1 MFHEGESQAKVMA
14 RRLTVPILTFL
25 VTFVLLGVTSAPVL
39 TNGADSPV
47 VSSTEGRQDTLDVD
61 CSGYSFEDLFEYD
74 FALFE
79 LEVLDDWATGD
90 MYANAWVNGSNS
102 AIVRDNLDGLFE
114 GLPGGDNDWIST
126 DERDAVRSIGPKCIA
141 DMETRLGMREGI
153 PHSGGVDWNDFEFVE
168 DGIGLDEVNLVP
180 EGHPDAR
187 TCTNFGAAADC
198 KEVPTSTTDDMEI
211 SLSVADGQANNVR
224 WDQLP
229 NSGVSNFTLAMN
241 ISNMSN
247 AALVV
252 TFPVLQGLRM
262 YDFRVTDNQPE
273 SGQTCDHIG
282 KPSFMYLPDGA
293 LRVTQLVNFDRTQ
306 WDLYCDMFMDFTTQE
321 PAMNDVPAWTDD
333 APANGTVVP
342 TSGTGTWRFATAE
355 VGNAWA
361 VDENGWSLQCS
372 FDKAGWSV
380 STNVIGDFLFTQ
392 PAESSQ
398 ATATCMPVDPLGAV
412 DENNTRTWTFGT
424 LYTATATVD
433 DDGKTARLTITST
446 GLVNEFLFSA
456 RAVQDGQMGGNGETV
471 TVAAT
476 PTVTAV
482 SLQSIRPGTFAFAV
496 MAEATN
502 MLDHQADL
510 SLGLTKPNSP
520 PVVSVA
526 VNFDGENA
534 TWDESQ
540 LKFEMYGLVSDPD
553 LEAVTMSLNI
563 CGADYQGFNID
574 GINWVVEVST
584 AICLANG
591 LTNYDVLIT
600 AVDESG
606 ASTQLAVSIPS
617 PVSEEPPAVAPPLV
631 DEESGALPSLSFLAT
646 ISMLGAAM
654 LLQRRKPE

>member
-1 MFHEGESQAKVMA
+1 MA
-14 RRLTVPILTFL
+14 RRLTAPMLAFL
-25 VTFVLLGVTSAPVL
+25 ITFVLLGVTSAPVF
-39 TNGADSPV
+39 TDAADSPV
-47 VSSTEGRQDTLDVD
+47 VSSTQGRQDTLDVD

-79 LEVLDDWATGD
+79 LDVLDDWATGD
-90 MYANAWVNGSNS
+90 MFANAWVNGSNS

-262 YDFRVTDNQPE
+262 YDFRVTDNQPA

-282 KPSFMYLPDGA
+282 QPSFMYLPDGA

-321 PAMNDVPAWTDD
+321 PATNDVPAWTDE

-342 TSGTGTWRFATAE
+342 TSGTGTWRFASAD

-361 VDENGWSLQCS
+361 VDENGWSLQCT
-372 FDKAGWSV
+372 FDEAGWSV
-380 STNVIGDFLFTQ
+380 STNVIGDFFVTQ
-392 PAESSQ
+392 PAESTQ
-398 ATATCMPVDPLGAV
+398 ATASCLPVDPLGAV

-456 RAVQDGQMGGNGETV
+456 RAVQDGQMGGAGETI
-471 TVAAT
+471 TVAAA

-496 MAEATN
+496 MAEASN

-510 SLGLTKPNSP
+510 ALGLTKPNSP

-553 LEAVTMSLNI
+553 LEAVTMSLTI

-617 PVSEEPPAVAPPLV
+617 PVSEEPPEVAPPLV
-631 DEESGALPSLSFLAT
+631 DDESGALPSLSFLAT
-646 ISMLGAAM
+646 LTMLGAAM

>member
-1 MFHEGESQAKVMA
+1 MA
-14 RRLTVPILTFL
+14 RRLTAPMLTVLITL
-25 VTFVLLGVTSAPVL
+25 VLMGVSSSPVL
-39 TNGADSPV
+39 TSFADSPV
-47 VSSTEGRQDTLDVD
+47 ISSTEGRQDTLDVD

-79 LEVLDDWATGD
+79 LNVLDDWATGD

-211 SLSVADGQANNVR
+211 SLSVADGQNHNVR

-262 YDFRVTDNQPE
+262 YDFRVMDNQPA

-282 KPSFMYLPDGA
+282 EPSFIYLPDGA
-293 LRVTQLVNFDRTQ
+293 LQVTQLVNFDRTQ

-321 PAMNDVPAWTDD
+321 PAMNDIPAWTGE
-333 APANGTVVP
+333 APANGTIVP
-342 TSGTGTWRFATAE
+342 TSGTGTWPFASAD
-355 VGNAWA
+355 VGNGWA
-361 VDENGWSLQCS
+361 TDENGWSLQCS
-372 FDKAGWSV
+372 FDEAGWSV
-380 STNVIGDFLFTQ
+380 STNVLGDFFITQ
-392 PAESSQ
+392 PADSTQ
-398 ATATCMPVDPLGAV
+398 ATATCAPVDPLGAS
-412 DENNTRTWTFGT
+412 DENDTRTWTFGT

-433 DDGKTARLTITST
+433 NDGKNARLTITST

-456 RAVQDGQMGGNGETV
+456 RATQNGQMGAIGETV
-471 TVAAT
+471 SVASG

-482 SLQSIRPGTFAFAV
+482 SLQAIRPGAFSFAV
-496 MAEATN
+496 MAEASS
-502 MLDHQADL
+502 MLDHEAVL
-510 SLGLTKPNSP
+510 ALGLTKPNSP

-534 TWDESQ
+534 TWDDSQ

-553 LEAVTMSLNI
+553 LEAVTMSLTI
-563 CGADYQGFNID
+563 CGAEYQGFNID

-631 DEESGALPSLSFLAT
+631 DDESGALPSLSFLAT
-646 ISMLGAAM
+646 LSMLGVAL